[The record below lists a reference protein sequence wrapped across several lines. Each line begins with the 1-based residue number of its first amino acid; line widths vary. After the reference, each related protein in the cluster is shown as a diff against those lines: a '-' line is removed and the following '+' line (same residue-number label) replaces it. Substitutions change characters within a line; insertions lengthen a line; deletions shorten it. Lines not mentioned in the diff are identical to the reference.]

1 MEEGICVDKLR
12 SALEQLQKSDMYPFH
27 MPGHKRQ
34 ETDYLEQS
42 GYRKDIT
49 EIDGFDNLHYPEG
62 IIKEEQEFAAA
73 LFGAKESFFLIN
85 GSSCGVLAAVA
96 IAKDKDRDKK
106 LLMGRNSHKSAY
118 NGLYLWDIKA
128 EYLYPAQYKNVSF
141 MGAISLREVEH
152 ALFTSDDYG
161 AVFITSPTYEGILS
175 DIKGIC
181 KLAHKKGIPVIV
193 DEAHGAHLGIFGGDG
208 YFPAGALAAGAD
220 VVIQSLHKTLPSLTQ
235 TAILHVQGDLVDVK
249 KLKARLSMLQ
259 SSSPSYIL
267 MESISACLHACDEKK
282 EDYRKNYKAR
292 LEAFYKEMESL
303 SRLKVLTP
311 EDLFGAQGTKP
322 VKDPGKILIHVG
334 NSGLKGRQLYDILR
348 ESYHLQPEMA
358 AKDYVIAMT
367 SIADSEEG
375 FSRLAAALKAIDHEA
390 SGLEEKLQ
398 TNIELK
404 SLEVVYS
411 IRQALEADKQQAE
424 LSESAGRISGEFLY
438 LYPPGIPFLVPGEKI
453 DESVLRFIGEAKET
467 GLTLQGME
475 DPLHRQILCIK

>member
-1 MEEGICVDKLR
+1 MKEGICVDKLR

-62 IIKEEQEFAAA
+62 IIKEEQGFAAA

-96 IAKDKDRDKK
+96 IAKDGEREKK
-106 LLMGRNSHKSAY
+106 LLMGRNAHKSAY

-128 EYLYPAQYKNVSF
+128 EYLYPEQYKNVSF
-141 MGAISLREVEH
+141 MGAISLREVERVLS
-152 ALFTSDDYG
+152 ASGDYG

-181 KLAHKKGIPVIV
+181 RLAHKKGIPVIV

-208 YFPAGALAAGAD
+208 YFPSGALAAGAD

-235 TAILHVQGDLVDVK
+235 TAILHVQGDLVDIK
-249 KLKARLSMLQ
+249 KLKTRLSMLQ

-282 EDYRKNYKAR
+282 EDYRKNYRKH
-292 LEAFYKEMESL
+292 LEFFYKEMENL
-303 SRLKVLTP
+303 SRLRVLTP
-311 EDLFGAQGTKP
+311 EALSDEQVAKP
-322 VKDPGKILIHVG
+322 VKDPGKLLIHVG
-334 NSGLKGRQLYDILR
+334 SSGLSGRQLYDRLR
-348 ESYHLQPEMA
+348 EDYHLQMEMA

-375 FSRLAAALKAIDHEA
+375 FSRLAAALKEIDHEA
-390 SGLEEKLQ
+390 SGLKGKLQ
-398 TNIELK
+398 TNIEPK

-411 IRQALEADKQQAE
+411 IRQALEADKEQVE

-438 LYPPGIPFLVPGEKI
+438 LYPPGIPFLAPGEKI
-453 DESVLRFIGEAKET
+453 DETVLRHIREAKET
-467 GLTLQGME
+467 GLILQGLE
-475 DPLHRQILCIK
+475 DPLHEQILCIK

>member
-1 MEEGICVDKLR
+1 MDKLR

-42 GYRKDIT
+42 GYQKDIT
-49 EIDGFDNLHYPEG
+49 EIDGFDNLHCPEG

-106 LLMGRNSHKSAY
+106 LLMGRNAHKSAY

-128 EYLYPAQYKNVSF
+128 EYLYPGQYKNVSF
-141 MGAISLREVEH
+141 MGAVSLGEVERVLS
-152 ALFTSDDYG
+152 ASDDYG

-175 DIKGIC
+175 DIRGIC
-181 KLAHKKGIPVIV
+181 ELAHKKGLPVIV

-208 YFPAGALAAGAD
+208 YFPSGALAAGAD

-235 TAILHVQGDLVDVK
+235 TAVLHVQGDLVDVK

-282 EDYRKNYKAR
+282 EDYRKNYKDC
-292 LEAFYKEMESL
+292 LESFYKETESL
-303 SRLKVLTP
+303 SGLKVLTP
-311 EDLFGAQGTKP
+311 ELLSDERGIKP

-334 NSGLKGRQLYDILR
+334 SSGLNGRQLYDILR
-348 ESYHLQPEMA
+348 ESYHLQMEMA
-358 AKDYVIAMT
+358 AKDYIIAMT
-367 SIADSEEG
+367 SIADSKEG
-375 FSRLAAALKAIDHEA
+375 FSRLAAALKEIDSKGSKSGKNTQTDIRLKTTEA
-390 SGLEEKLQ
+390 
-398 TNIELK
+398 
-404 SLEVVYS
+404 VYS
-411 IRQALEADKQQAE
+411 IRQALEADKEQVE

-438 LYPPGIPFLVPGEKI
+438 LYPPGIPFLAPGEKI
-453 DESVLRFIGEAKET
+453 DETVLSLIREAKET
-467 GLTLQGME
+467 GLILQGLE
-475 DPLHRQILCIK
+475 DPLDEQILCIK